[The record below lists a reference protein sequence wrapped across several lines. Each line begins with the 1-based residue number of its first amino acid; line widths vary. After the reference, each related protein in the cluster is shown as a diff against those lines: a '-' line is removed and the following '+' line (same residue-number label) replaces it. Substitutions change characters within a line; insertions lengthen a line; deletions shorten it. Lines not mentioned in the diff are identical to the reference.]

1 VKAEATSTCQTCG
14 ARVPAG
20 LDFCPVCALLRA
32 GGQESAPSEA
42 LNPASD
48 SERSS
53 AETELAS
60 TVRRFENYEVMLDQD
75 GNPIE
80 LGRGAMGITY
90 KAFDIDLR
98 FPVTLKVISEK
109 YIGDESARLRF
120 LREARAAAKVRHP
133 NVASVLHLGRTGS
146 GYFYAMEFV
155 EGETLESLIKRSGR
169 LEVRLALEITSQV
182 AAGLDAIYDHK
193 LVHRDIKPTN
203 IMVRLK
209 GEGRVTA
216 KIIDLGLAKGASELG
231 SESEISTPG
240 AFAGTPAFA
249 SPEQFA
255 GLAADIRSDLYS
267 LGVTLWEILTG
278 DLPFKGSPAELMHQH
293 QHVAPPT
300 EKLICSPQPIRALL
314 EVLLEKDPARR
325 FQNPADLI
333 KVIPKII
340 EAIDRRVRVT
350 PERLRSVAQ
359 EPKARIGKPTKNRRG
374 PGFPFAG
381 SRLRWLVWTGSVFMV
396 LVSLFFA
403 LMFFP
408 AFPFLHQRSV
418 AANSMGKGIAVLPFE
433 SLSGNKDDSY
443 FADGIQDEILSKLS
457 KVSQLRVISRTSVM
471 RYAPTE
477 RQDIRAIANTLGVTN
492 VVEGTVRRI
501 GQRVRITTELIDA
514 SKDQTVWSET
524 YDRELTDIFAIQN
537 DVAERVA
544 LALRGKLSNDEQAT
558 LQQKRTENVAA
569 YDFYLRGWALYQ
581 LYRQE
586 DNEKAIDL
594 FKQAMGLDP
603 KFALAYTGLAS
614 AYVERVVRFNGE
626 QSWIDSAIN
635 LSRQAIA
642 LDPKEV
648 RGYTELANAL
658 SYKGENKE
666 VHEAIRK
673 ALELDPNDWRA
684 NLFASDELAGTR
696 LYDQRYAY
704 LRKSFAVNPT
714 DTHAP
719 NSLGYLCWIAGDNEG
734 AEKWLQ
740 RSIDLETDP
749 QRHLMM
755 ECERLVL
762 RGDYAAAMP
771 GLQKLPADFFADS
784 WDATGVLFD
793 CYFHLKDWEA
803 LLQLS
808 NDDIRLAEGRGAT
821 ALIPAA
827 IALRNLGREL
837 EAKESAERCEAA
849 MRSDLAT
856 NQGDRFWN
864 EWIVGCAA
872 RFLDRKEEAYQW
884 VRASFAHGDVF
895 SLGLM
900 PDGPTLSIFKPDP
913 EFQVIL
919 AVREK
924 ENAELRAKM
933 RAIEASYQ

>member
-1 VKAEATSTCQTCG
+1 
-14 ARVPAG
+14 
-20 LDFCPVCALLRA
+20 
-32 GGQESAPSEA
+32 
-42 LNPASD
+42 
-48 SERSS
+48 
-53 AETELAS
+53 
-60 TVRRFENYEVMLDQD
+60 
-75 GNPIE
+75 
-80 LGRGAMGITY
+80 MGVTY
-90 KAFDIDLR
+90 KAFDVDLR
-98 FPVTLKVISEK
+98 CPVTLKVIRDR
-109 YIGDESARLRF
+109 YLNDDSAQFRF
-120 LREARAAAKVRHP
+120 LREARAAASLRHP
-133 NVASVLHLGRTGS
+133 NVASVFHLGKS
-146 GYFYAMEFV
+146 GENFFYAMEFV
-155 EGETLESLIKRSGR
+155 EGESLEKVLRKSQRQDIETG
-169 LEVRLALEITSQV
+169 LEIVSET
-182 AAGLDAIYDHK
+182 AGGVGAIQKKH
-193 LVHRDIKPTN
+193 LVHRDIKPSN
-203 IMVRLK
+203 IMVNLE
-209 GEGRVTA
+209 EGLLESA
-216 KIIDLGLAKGASELG
+216 KIIDLGLAKLVDKSAATGG
-231 SESEISTPG
+231 SSIPG
-240 AFAGTPAFA
+240 SFAGTPEYA
-249 SPEQFA
+249 SPEQFSGVA
-255 GLAADIRSDLYS
+255 TDIRSDLYS

-293 QHVAPPT
+293 QHIAPPT
-300 EKLICSPQPIRALL
+300 EKLIRSPQPIRALL

-396 LVSLFFA
+396 LVGLFFA

-418 AANSMGKGIAVLPFE
+418 AANSVGKVVAVLPFE

-471 RYAPTE
+471 RYGPTE
-477 RQDIRAIANTLGVTN
+477 RQDIRAIANLLGVTN
-492 VVEGTVRRI
+492 VVEGTVRRM

-569 YDFYLRGWALYQ
+569 YDFYLRGWGLYQ

-658 SYKGENKE
+658 SYKGENKQ

-784 WDATGVLFD
+784 WNATGVLFD
-793 CYFHLKDWEA
+793 CYFHLKDWTA
-803 LLQLS
+803 LLRMS

>member
-1 VKAEATSTCQTCG
+1 MKTESKRVCELCGTLLAETSES
-14 ARVPAG
+14 
-20 LDFCPVCALLRA
+20 CPVCALRGA
-32 GGQESAPSEA
+32 VNPDEGCGKSEVDP
-42 LNPASD
+42 NAS
-48 SERSS
+48 
-53 AETELAS
+53 EL
-60 TVRRFENYEVMLDQD
+60 RFEHYEVVRQED
-75 GNPIE
+75 GTPVE
-80 LGRGAMGITY
+80 LGRGAMGVTY
-90 KAFDIDLR
+90 KAFDVDLR
-98 FPVTLKVISEK
+98 CPVTLKVIRDR
-109 YIGDESARLRF
+109 YLNDESAKSRF
-120 LREARAAAKVRHP
+120 LREARAAASLRHP
-133 NVASVLHLGRTGS
+133 NVASVFHLGKS
-146 GYFYAMEFV
+146 GENFFYAMEFV
-155 EGETLESLIKRSGR
+155 EGESLEKVLRKSQR
-169 LEVRLALEITSQV
+169 LDIETGLEIVSQT
-182 AAGLDAIYDHK
+182 AAGLGAIQKKH
-193 LVHRDIKPTN
+193 LVHRDIKPSN
-203 IMVRLK
+203 IMVNLE
-209 GEGRVTA
+209 EGRLESA
-216 KIIDLGLAKGASELG
+216 KIIDLGLAKLVDKSTATGG
-231 SESEISTPG
+231 SSIPG
-240 AFAGTPAFA
+240 SFAGTPEYA
-249 SPEQFA
+249 SPEQFSGVA
-255 GLAADIRSDLYS
+255 TDIRSDLYS

-278 DLPFKGSPAELMHQH
+278 DLPFKGSAAELMHQH
-293 QHVAPPT
+293 QHVAPPA
-300 EKLICSPQPIRALL
+300 EKLIRSPQPIRALL

-340 EAIDRRVRVT
+340 EAIDSRLKVT
-350 PERLRSVAQ
+350 PEHLRSVAQ
-359 EPKARIGKPTKNRRG
+359 EPKARLGKPTKNRRG

-396 LVSLFFA
+396 LVGLFFA
-403 LMFFP
+403 LMFFSP
-408 AFPFLHQRSV
+408 IPFHHQQSV
-418 AANSMGKGIAVLPFE
+418 AANSVGKGIAVLPFE
-433 SLSGNKDDSY
+433 NLSGNKDDSY

-471 RYAPTE
+471 RYGPTE
-477 RQDIRAIANTLGVTN
+477 RQDIRAIANLLGVTN
-492 VVEGTVRRI
+492 VVEGTVRRM

-569 YDFYLRGWALYQ
+569 YDFYLRGWGLYQ

-793 CYFHLKDWEA
+793 CYFHLKDWTA
-803 LLQLS
+803 LLRMS